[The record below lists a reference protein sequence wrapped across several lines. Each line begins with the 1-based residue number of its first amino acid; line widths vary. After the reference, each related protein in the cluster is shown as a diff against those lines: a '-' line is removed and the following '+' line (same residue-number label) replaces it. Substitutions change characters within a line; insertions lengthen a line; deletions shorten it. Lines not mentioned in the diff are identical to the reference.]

1 VVATVK
7 RIGRDKLRLRLSGE
21 EIALLRSLPD
31 QLRSVLAGAGS
42 PDPSTSLFSDPTLG
56 IDDPSGALDPWD
68 PRRDA
73 PADPD
78 PKMGPPPGAG
88 EAGPHGDQPDRPPGA
103 GRPSDDPD
111 EWPED
116 AGTGQRARGEAAGDL
131 EDPVLERLF
140 PRAYL
145 EPEDLDRDAEYQRL
159 VRDDLLEA
167 KLANLDVVTKTLD
180 RGTVSLRRWTVDVT
194 EEEAGAWLGALNDL
208 RLALGVRLG
217 ITEDFEGDVDP
228 SDPQAPALHVLS
240 YLGWLEENL
249 LEALT
254 SA

>member
-1 VVATVK
+1 VVASVK
-7 RIGRDKLRLRLSGE
+7 RVGRDKFRVRLSGE
-21 EIALLRSLPD
+21 EMALLRSLPD
-31 QLRSVLAGAGS
+31 QLRSLLAGAGN
-42 PDPSTSLFSDPTLG
+42 PDAMTERFGDLLPDVDDPSTV
-56 IDDPSGALDPWD
+56 LDPWD

-73 PADPD
+73 PAAPV
-78 PKMGPPPGAG
+78 
-88 EAGPHGDQPDRPPGA
+88 
-103 GRPSDDPD
+103 
-111 EWPED
+111 
-116 AGTGQRARGEAAGDL
+116 
-131 EDPVLERLF
+131 DPVLERLF

-145 EPEDLDRDAEYQRL
+145 EPEDVERDAEYHRL
-159 VRDDLLEA
+159 MRNDLLES
-167 KLANLDVVTKTLD
+167 KLANLDVITKTLD
-180 RGTVSLRRWTVDVT
+180 RGTVSLRRWTVDLT

-254 SA
+254 SG

>member
-1 VVATVK
+1 MVATVK

-21 EIALLRSLPD
+21 EVALLRSLPD
-31 QLRSVLAGAGS
+31 QLRSVLAGASS
-42 PDPSTSLFSDPTLG
+42 PDSSTSLFGGPTVG
-56 IDDPSGALDPWD
+56 IDDPWAALDPWD
-68 PRRDA
+68 PRRDV
-73 PADPD
+73 PSDPD
-78 PKMGPPPGAG
+78 LNIGPLPGPGDAGPPGG
-88 EAGPHGDQPDRPPGA
+88 QPDRPSGA
-103 GRPSDDPD
+103 GGSPGDPG

-116 AGTGQRARGEAAGDL
+116 AGTGQRDRGEPAGGPL
-131 EDPVLERLF
+131 DPVLERLF

-180 RGTVSLRRWTVDVT
+180 RGTVSLRRWTVDLS

-254 SA
+254 SG

>member
-1 VVATVK
+1 MVATVK

-21 EIALLRSLPD
+21 EVALLRSLPD
-31 QLRSVLAGAGS
+31 QLRSVLADAGS
-42 PDPSTSLFSDPTLG
+42 PDSSTSLFSDPTLG
-56 IDDPSGALDPWD
+56 VEDPSAVVDPWD
-68 PRRDA
+68 PRREA
-73 PADPD
+73 PHDPD
-78 PKMGPPPGAG
+78 TQIGRVPGPG
-88 EAGPHGDQPDRPPGA
+88 
-103 GRPSDDPD
+103 
-111 EWPED
+111 D
-116 AGTGQRARGEAAGDL
+116 AGTGQRESGDPAGGPP
-131 EDPVLERLF
+131 DPVLERLF

-180 RGTVSLRRWTVDVT
+180 RGTVSLRRWTVDLS
-194 EEEAGAWLGALNDL
+194 EEEAGSWLGALNDL

-217 ITEDFEGDVDP
+217 ITEDFEGDIDP

-249 LEALT
+249 LDALT